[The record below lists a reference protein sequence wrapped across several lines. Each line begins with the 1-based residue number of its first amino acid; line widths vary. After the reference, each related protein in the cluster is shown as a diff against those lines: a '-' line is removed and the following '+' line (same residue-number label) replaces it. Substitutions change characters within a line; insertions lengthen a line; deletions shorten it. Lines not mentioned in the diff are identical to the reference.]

1 MGGENFSEGVADGEA
16 AATCDNVGGGEYD
29 AVGRDEATCADAAA
43 LIVLNLDEG
52 AGKICGEISDG
63 HAIGAEHGG
72 EGAGG
77 GVAELARLF
86 EGGFGLVE
94 FALMEEATAEDAL
107 NFGIFGGDSE
117 CVAGG
122 LFGFGVATSEIEG
135 AGFEF
140 TGLGIIFVPPEGL
153 AGGEEGSI
161 ISSWGPKFGLLSEGS
176 GTEKKEEEKVRSE
189 VHGKAFR
196 PMGFRG
202 GRVGTG
208 VV

>member
-16 AATCDNVGGGEYD
+16 AATCDDVGGGEND
-29 AVGRDEATCADAAA
+29 AVGGDEATCADAAS

-52 AGKICGEISDG
+52 AGKICGEIADG

-94 FALMEEATAEDAL
+94 FALMEEATAEDTL
-107 NFGIFGGDSE
+107 DFRVFRCDGEG
-117 CVAGG
+117 VASG
-122 LFGFGVATSEIEG
+122 LFGFGVAAGEVEG
-135 AGFEF
+135 TGFEF

-161 ISSWGPKFGLLSEGS
+161 ISSWGPEFGLLSEGS
-176 GTEKKEEEKVRSE
+176 DTEKKKKEKVRSE
-189 VHGKAFR
+189 VHEKAFR
-196 PMGFRG
+196 PMRFRG
-202 GRVGTG
+202 GRVGRR

>member
-16 AATCDNVGGGEYD
+16 AATCDDVGGGEND
-29 AVGRDEATCADAAA
+29 TVGGDEATCADAAS
-43 LIVLNLDEG
+43 LIVLNLDKG
-52 AGKICGEISDG
+52 AGKICGEIADG

-94 FALMEEATAEDAL
+94 FALMEEATAKDAL
-107 NFGIFGGDSE
+107 DFGVFGGDSQG
-117 CVAGG
+117 VAGG
-122 LFGFGVATSEIEG
+122 LFGFGVATSEVEG

-153 AGGEEGSI
+153 AGGEERSI
-161 ISSWGPKFGLLSEGS
+161 ISSRGPEFGLLSKRRRA
-176 GTEKKEEEKVRSE
+176 KK
-189 VHGKAFR
+189 
-196 PMGFRG
+196 
-202 GRVGTG
+202 
-208 VV
+208 

>member
-72 EGAGG
+72 KGAGG
-77 GVAELARLF
+77 SVAELARLF

-202 GRVGTG
+202 GRVGRG

>member
-16 AATCDNVGGGEYD
+16 AATCDNVGGGED
-29 AVGRDEATCADAAA
+29 HAVAGDEATCADAAS

-52 AGKICGEISDG
+52 AGKICGEIADG

-77 GVAELARLF
+77 GVAESACLF

-94 FALMEEATAEDAL
+94 FALMEEAAAEDAL
-107 NFGIFGGDSE
+107 DFGILGCDGE
-117 CVAGG
+117 GVAGG
-122 LFGFGVATSEIEG
+122 LFGFGVAAGEVEG

-161 ISSWGPKFGLLSEGS
+161 ISAWGPKFCLL
-176 GTEKKEEEKVRSE
+176 
-189 VHGKAFR
+189 GKR
-196 PMGFRG
+196 RG
-202 GRVGTG
+202 GKK
-208 VV
+208 

>member
-16 AATCDNVGGGEYD
+16 AAACDDVGGGED
-29 AVGRDEATCADAAA
+29 HAVGGDEATCADAAS

-52 AGKICGEISDG
+52 AGKICGEIADG

-107 NFGIFGGDSE
+107 NFGVFKGDGE
-117 CVAGG
+117 GVAGG
-122 LFGFGVATSEIEG
+122 LFGFGVATGEVEG

-161 ISSWGPKFGLLSEGS
+161 ISSWGPEFGLLSEGS
-176 GTEKKEEEKVRSE
+176 GTEKKEKEKVRSE

-202 GRVGTG
+202 ARVGRR

>member
-1 MGGENFSEGVADGEA
+1 MGGENFSQGVANGEA
-16 AATCDNVGGGEYD
+16 AATCDNVGGGED
-29 AVGRDEATCADAAA
+29 HAVGGDEATCADAAS

-52 AGKICGEISDG
+52 AGKICGKIADG
-63 HAIGAEHGG
+63 HAIGSEHGG

-94 FALMEEATAEDAL
+94 FALMEEAAAEDAL
-107 NFGIFGGDSE
+107 NFGVFKGDGE
-117 CVAGG
+117 GVAGG
-122 LFGFGVATSEIEG
+122 LFGFGVATGEVEG

-176 GTEKKEEEKVRSE
+176 GTEKKEKEKVRSE

-202 GRVGTG
+202 ARVGRR

>member
-1 MGGENFSEGVADGEA
+1 
-16 AATCDNVGGGEYD
+16 
-29 AVGRDEATCADAAA
+29 

-52 AGKICGEISDG
+52 ARKICGEIADG

-94 FALMEEATAEDAL
+94 FALMEEATAEDTL
-107 NFGIFGGDSE
+107 DFGVFRGDGE
-117 CVAGG
+117 GVAGG

-140 TGLGIIFVPPEGL
+140 AGLGIIFVPPEGL

-161 ISSWGPKFGLLSEGS
+161 ISSWGPEFCLL
-176 GTEKKEEEKVRSE
+176 
-189 VHGKAFR
+189 GK
-196 PMGFRG
+196 RG
-202 GRVGTG
+202 GAKK
-208 VV
+208 

>member
-1 MGGENFSEGVADGEA
+1 MGGENFSQGVADGEA
-16 AATCDNVGGGEYD
+16 AATCDDVGGGED
-29 AVGRDEATCADAAA
+29 HAVGGDEATCTDAAS

-52 AGKICGEISDG
+52 AGQICGKIADG
-63 HAIGAEHGG
+63 HAIGAKHGG

-117 CVAGG
+117 GVAGG

-140 TGLGIIFVPPEGL
+140 TGLGIIFVPPECL

-161 ISSWGPKFGLLSEGS
+161 ISSWGPKYGLL
-176 GTEKKEEEKVRSE
+176 
-189 VHGKAFR
+189 GKR
-196 PMGFRG
+196 RG
-202 GRVGTG
+202 GKK
-208 VV
+208 